1 MNQRPASGHK
11 SRQWFQIVALVALV
25 AAVVQVTL
33 GGVVRVT
40 DSGLGCP
47 DWPLCH
53 DQIVPHL
60 EYHTLIE
67 YFHRL
72 SAAVLGLLVL
82 ALAGLAWRSYRTE
95 DRITVSSTVALALVV
110 AAALL
115 GGATVLAELEWWV
128 VLVHLGVAEGVVA
141 CLVVAVMAG
150 RGVPGRA
157 DDRPAGGGSPGGAH
171 VLVSSMLAAT
181 FALILAG
188 SYMVGQ
194 GYGAVCGSWPLCDG
208 SLLPDGEAAAVH
220 MSHRLGVLVLGV
232 LIAATATS
240 IWSHRPVARE
250 MRWAIL
256 LVAGLYIFQV
266 LVGTATVWTDFATA
280 LKSFHLT
287 VATLL
292 WVSVVL
298 LATLNFAPG
307 RFEARGVQG
316 SSETRSGLGGVVL

>member
-11 SRQWFQIVALVALV
+11 SRQWFQILALAALV

-40 DSGLGCP
+40 GSGLGCP

-53 DQIVPHL
+53 DQIVPPL

-82 ALAGLAWRSYRTE
+82 ALAGLAWRFYRTE

-115 GGATVLAELEWWV
+115 GGATVLAELEWWI

-150 RGVPGRA
+150 WGIPRREDV
-157 DDRPAGGGSPGGAH
+157 RPEGGGPGGADA
-171 VLVSSMLAAT
+171 LVSSILAAT

-194 GYGAVCGSWPLCDG
+194 GYGAVCGSWPLCGG

-232 LIAATATS
+232 LIAATATY

-266 LVGTATVWTDFATA
+266 LVGAATVWTDFATA

-307 RFEARGVQG
+307 RFEARRVQG
-316 SSETRSGLGGVVL
+316 SPETRSGLGGVVL